1 MAGAAVDFTDAF
13 WEEAVTGAG
22 PAVLDRLAAGADR
35 AGLPAGVF
43 LGGALLLGLRD
54 AAGLPAG
61 RAGDGFLGVL
71 VLLAGGCFWA
81 LLARPAVAAGASL
94 AWVEALALITLFVPP
109 LGVGF
114 AVTFLAAWAPE
125 GLPLGLLAAL
135 PVALAMGLVDL
146 ALALAVGLG
155 AGLLAGLALGL
166 DAGLAAALAGLAAVT
181 GFFAAE
187 GRVAALAV
195 LLALEVA
202 GLAVLLLNV
211 VSSSDGAKRRPFMG
225 PGVSSS
231 PFDRR
236 IRAYP

>member
-1 MAGAAVDFTDAF
+1 M
-13 WEEAVTGAG
+13 
-22 PAVLDRLAAGADR
+22 R
-35 AGLPAGVF
+35 
-43 LGGALLLGLRD
+43 GALLLGLLD
-54 AAGLPAG
+54 AASLPAG

-71 VLLAGGCFWA
+71 VLLAGGCFWV

-94 AWVEALALITLFVPP
+94 AWVAAFALITLFGPP

-125 GLPLGLLAAL
+125 GLPPGLLAAL
-135 PVALAMGLVDL
+135 PMALAMGLVGLVDL
-146 ALALAVGLG
+146 ALALAVGFA
-155 AGLLAGLALGL
+155 AGLEAALLAGLALGL
-166 DAGLAAALAGLAAVT
+166 DAGLAAALAGLAGLAAVT

>member
-1 MAGAAVDFTDAF
+1 MAGAALDFTDAF

-22 PAVLDRLAAGADR
+22 PAVLDRLAAGADG

-43 LGGALLLGLRD
+43 LRGALLLGLLD

-71 VLLAGGCFWA
+71 VFL
-81 LLARPAVAAGASL
+81 AGASL
-94 AWVEALALITLFVPP
+94 AWVAALGLITLFVPP

-114 AVTFLAAWAPE
+114 AVTFLAALAPE

-155 AGLLAGLALGL
+155 
-166 DAGLAAALAGLAAVT
+166 
-181 GFFAAE
+181 
-187 GRVAALAV
+187 
-195 LLALEVA
+195 
-202 GLAVLLLNV
+202 
-211 VSSSDGAKRRPFMG
+211 
-225 PGVSSS
+225 
-231 PFDRR
+231 
-236 IRAYP
+236 

>member
-1 MAGAAVDFTDAF
+1 FG
-13 WEEAVTGAG
+13 
-22 PAVLDRLAAGADR
+22 
-35 AGLPAGVF
+35 
-43 LGGALLLGLRD
+43 
-54 AAGLPAG
+54 
-61 RAGDGFLGVL
+61 
-71 VLLAGGCFWA
+71 
-81 LLARPAVAAGASL
+81 
-94 AWVEALALITLFVPP
+94 PP

-135 PVALAMGLVDL
+135 PVALAMGLVGLVGLVGL
-146 ALALAVGLG
+146 ALALDAGLE

-166 DAGLAAALAGLAAVT
+166 DAGLAAALAGLAGLAAVT

-236 IRAYP
+236 IRAYPSAALKHGWAPSPPRCPARKAARL

>member
-1 MAGAAVDFTDAF
+1 MAGAALDFTDAF

-35 AGLPAGVF
+35 VGLPAEVF
-43 LGGALLLGLRD
+43 FRGALLLGLLD

-71 VLLAGGCFWA
+71 AFL
-81 LLARPAVAAGASL
+81 AGASL
-94 AWVEALALITLFVPP
+94 AWVAALGLITLFVPP

-114 AVTFLAAWAPE
+114 AVTFLAALAPE